1 MNSESA
7 RKPTSSASPLTVEA
21 NHADEHSLAFR
32 ATHTAAIGAA
42 ELKPKG
48 ESGLPRP
55 LIIGIAG
62 GTGAGKTTIART
74 VVAELAGESVT
85 LIEHDHYYREHP
97 ELDGDQRAQLNY
109 DHPDSLE
116 SELLAAHLDALARGE
131 AVDRPNYDFVSHR
144 RREETTRLQP
154 TRVIVVEGILI
165 FAEPALRERF
175 DVKVFVETPSDIR
188 LLRRIRR
195 DMERRGRS
203 FEEVRRQ
210 YLKTVRPMHEAFVEP
225 SRRYADVIIPEGGN
239 NLVAIEMLVERLRKP
254 LRSSP

>member
-1 MNSESA
+1 MHSES
-7 RKPTSSASPLTVEA
+7 
-21 NHADEHSLAFR
+21 
-32 ATHTAAIGAA
+32 GAA
-42 ELKPKG
+42 PEESVSAPLAEELDAARRRQ
-48 ESGLPRP
+48 ESLGLPPRP

-97 ELDGDQRAQLNY
+97 DLDPEQRAQLNY

-116 SELLAAHLDALARGE
+116 SELLAAHLDQLARGE
-131 AVDRPNYDFVSHR
+131 AVERPNYDFVLHQR
-144 RREETTRLQP
+144 KAQTTRLEP

-165 FAEPALRERF
+165 FAEPDLRERF
-175 DVKVFVETPSDIR
+175 DVKVFVETPADIR

-203 FEEVRRQ
+203 FDDIRRQ

-239 NLVAIEMLVERLRKP
+239 NRVAIEMLVERLRKP
-254 LRSSP
+254 LRGPER

>member
-1 MNSESA
+1 MNSQSA
-7 RKPTSSASPLTVEA
+7 RNPATAAAGAAADLA
-21 NHADEHSLAFR
+21 NADEHSLAFR
-32 ATHTAAIGAA
+32 ATHTRHLAGA
-42 ELKPKG
+42 ELQAQRG
-48 ESGLPRP
+48 SGSPRP

-97 ELDGDQRAQLNY
+97 ELDGEQRSLLNY

-144 RREETTRLQP
+144 RREETTRLEP

-254 LRSSP
+254 LRTSP

>member
-1 MNSESA
+1 MEPS
-7 RKPTSSASPLTVEA
+7 K
-21 NHADEHSLAFR
+21 
-32 ATHTAAIGAA
+32 
-42 ELKPKG
+42 
-48 ESGLPRP
+48 P

-85 LIEHDHYYREHP
+85 LIEHDHYYRDRP
-97 ELDGDQRAQLNY
+97 ELSLDERAQVNY

-116 SELLAAHLDALARGE
+116 SELLAVHLDALASGQ
-131 AVDRPNYDFVSHR
+131 AVERPNYDFVQHR
-144 RREETTRLQP
+144 RTPVTTRLEA

-175 DVKVFVETPSDIR
+175 AVKVFVDTPSDIR

-203 FEEVRRQ
+203 FDDIRRQ
-210 YLKTVRPMHEAFVEP
+210 YIKTVRPMHEAFVEP

-239 NLVAIEMLVERLRKP
+239 NRVAIELVVERLRKA
-254 LRSSP
+254 LRP

>member
-1 MNSESA
+1 MD
-7 RKPTSSASPLTVEA
+7 AS
-21 NHADEHSLAFR
+21 
-32 ATHTAAIGAA
+32 
-42 ELKPKG
+42 K
-48 ESGLPRP
+48 P

-85 LIEHDHYYREHP
+85 LIEHDHYYRDRP
-97 ELDGDQRAQLNY
+97 ELSLEERAQVNY

-116 SELLAAHLDALARGE
+116 SELLAAHLDTLASGC
-131 AVDRPNYDFVSHR
+131 AVERPNYDFVQHR
-144 RREETTRLQP
+144 RTPVTTRLEP

-175 DVKVFVETPSDIR
+175 EVKVFVDTPSDIR

-203 FEEVRRQ
+203 FEDIRRQ
-210 YLKTVRPMHEAFVEP
+210 YVKTVRPMHEAFVEP
-225 SRRYADVIIPEGGN
+225 SRRHADVIIPEGGN
-239 NLVAIEMLVERLRKP
+239 NRVAIELVVERLRKA
-254 LRSSP
+254 LRP